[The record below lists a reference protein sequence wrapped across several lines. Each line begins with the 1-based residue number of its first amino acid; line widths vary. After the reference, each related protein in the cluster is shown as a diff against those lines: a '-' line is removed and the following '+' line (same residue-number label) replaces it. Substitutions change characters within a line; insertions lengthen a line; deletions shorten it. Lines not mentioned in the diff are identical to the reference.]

1 MAARSGFWRP
11 ADCPLFLVS
20 SRRFLHGQIPQACGA
35 STRAEEL
42 AILAGQ
48 IRRWIE
54 FGIEPRAIG
63 VAARSGVIG
72 N

>member
-1 MAARSGFWRP
+1 M
-11 ADCPLFLVS
+11 
-20 SRRFLHGQIPQACGA
+20 HGQIPHACGA

-54 FGIEPRAIG
+54 FGIEPGAIG